1 MAVIAA
7 YVVNAILNLVL
18 GLLVAQILGPEE
30 FGAFALGIAGAS
42 VLTTLSFEWLRLSAT
57 RHYSARVREAKPSI
71 RATLDRAY
79 GVIGLG
85 LAGVAL
91 LCAAAWPFLGEP
103 ARMTAAAALAA
114 IGIGVF
120 DYHTALARALF
131 VGRLYLRLVLVK
143 CGLALVFM
151 AGAAWATG
159 SAAAVLAAV
168 GIGQFLAALL
178 LRGGLADAP
187 HHPERPRGR
196 AHLRRFLAYG
206 LPLIAAIVVFQLM
219 PFVNRGAVALTAGLT
234 EAGYFALAADIGVRV
249 FMTLGT
255 ALDVMLF
262 QLAVR
267 AEEAEGRAAGEAQV
281 ARNLALVAAILL
293 PTAAGLWCVAP
304 ALEALAI
311 PPAYRG
317 HFTDF
322 LAPLL
327 PGFAAT
333 ALLLF
338 GLNPVFQIRR
348 RTRPVIAAALV
359 GLAANAAGIAA
370 LSGPF
375 GAIGVAA
382 AQSLGA
388 VVALAFLSWRALTG
402 PQRLRLPLS
411 DLAGAVLATGLMT
424 AALLPL
430 RGLPPWLSLAAS
442 VPLGAALYAAL
453 AWRFDIAGL
462 RGVVMA
468 ARPRRPAAAG

>member
-1 MAVIAA
+1 MAVVAA
-7 YVVNAILNLVL
+7 YVVNAILNLAL
-18 GLLVAQILGPEE
+18 GLLVAQILGPEG
-30 FGAFALGIAGAS
+30 FGAFALGIAGAT

-79 GVIGLG
+79 GAIGLG
-85 LAGVAL
+85 LGATAL
-91 LCAAAWPFLGEP
+91 LCVASWPLLGDS
-103 ARMTAAAALAA
+103 ALMAGAAALAA

-120 DYHTALARALF
+120 DYQTALARALF
-131 VGRLYLRLVLVK
+131 VGRLYLLLVLAK
-143 CGLALVFM
+143 CGFAVVFM

-159 SAAAVLAAV
+159 SAAAVVAAA

-178 LRGGLADAP
+178 LSGALADAP
-187 HHPERPRGR
+187 HRPAPRRGR

-219 PFVNRGAVALTAGLT
+219 PFANRGAVALTAGLSQ
-234 EAGYFALAADIGVRV
+234 AGYFALAADIGVRV

-293 PTAAGLWCVAP
+293 PTAAGFWTVSP
-304 ALEALAI
+304 ALEAVAI

-317 HFTDF
+317 HFTAY

-327 PGFAAT
+327 PGFLAT

-348 RTRPVIAAALV
+348 RTRPVIVAALI
-359 GLAANAAGIAA
+359 GLAANALAIAG
-370 LSGPF
+370 LTGPF
-375 GAIGVAA
+375 GAFGIAA

-388 VVALAFLSWRALTG
+388 VAALAYLGWRALRG
-402 PQRLRLPLS
+402 PERLRLPLA
-411 DLAGAVLATGLMT
+411 DLVGAVLATGLMT

-442 VPLGAALYAAL
+442 VPLGAALYAGL

-462 RGVVMA
+462 RGVVA
-468 ARPRRPAAAG
+468 GLRPRHPAAIG